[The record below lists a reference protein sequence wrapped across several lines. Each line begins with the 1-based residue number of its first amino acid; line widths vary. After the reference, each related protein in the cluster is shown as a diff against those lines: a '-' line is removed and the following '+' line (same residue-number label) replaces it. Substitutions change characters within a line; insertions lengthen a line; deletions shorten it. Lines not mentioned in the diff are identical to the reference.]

1 MVQLSYIDNT
11 LQGASEMI
19 KKTNL
24 FQFEVGK
31 IKVRMRSPGKF
42 NPFVI
47 GEKSDV
53 LLKKYRS

>member
-11 LQGASEMI
+11 IQRASEMI

-31 IKVRMRSPGKF
+31 IKARMRSPSKF

-53 LLKKYRS
+53 PPEKYWI

>member
-1 MVQLSYIDNT
+1 
-11 LQGASEMI
+11 MI

-53 LLKKYRS
+53 LRKKYRS